1 MWHDRYMKT
10 GALALAAALVVL
22 TAGTLGH
29 PYSMA
34 APKAP
39 KELKATADGP
49 YAVDLDWKRSKNAEK
64 YNVYRDGNRVGET
77 ERTEYRDEG
86 LQPATTYEYRVSAI
100 DDHGDEGK
108 LSDPVQVT
116 TDGIAPTMPTDL
128 VATAVGSNRIDLEWS
143 PSEDESGIA
152 FYRVFR
158 EGVEVASTNT
168 TNYED
173 SNLAPETTYEYRVSA
188 VDGEG
193 DESKL
198 SDPASATT
206 LSVEEGP
213 PPPEQ
218 VTATEAGSTQIFVTW
233 TPASHPRPRI
243 DTPSPVWTIGE
254 SRVNEARKHRLRRPP
269 LKTSFHRPLQR
280 DSGSSG
286 SESVGEQPRRDTPGS
301 AFAPRAPP
309 ILPRERTIRDT
320 PPPECRPPGTR
331 ARRPRRHRGPVARGA
346 GWR

>member
-10 GALALAAALVVL
+10 GALALGAALVVL

-49 YAVDLDWKRSKNAEK
+49 YAVDLDWKRSRNAEK
-64 YNVYRDGNRVGET
+64 YNVYRDGSRVGET
-77 ERTEYRDEG
+77 ERTDYRDEA

-193 DESKL
+193 DESDL

-233 TPASHPRPRI
+233 TPP
-243 DTPSPVWTIGE
+243 
-254 SRVNEARKHRLRRPP
+254 
-269 LKTSFHRPLQR
+269 
-280 DSGSSG
+280 SG
-286 SESVGEQPRRDTPGS
+286 SESEVVGYNVYREGNFVGLVVATAFTDTGLSPETTYRYTVSSVDDRGVEGERSEEAS
-301 AFAPRAPP
+301 ATTAAPQDLIPPAPP
-309 ILPRERTIRDT
+309 TGLRVV
-320 PPPECRPPGTR
+320 GS
-331 ARRPRRHRGPVARGA
+331 
-346 GWR
+346 